1 MTTSNFGK
9 STKGIL
15 LERCTDSKFLEE
27 KNDFESKKENKSVKE
42 KTNCILYIQIHNLYI
57 LKSCTKSI
65 FKIKQSIL

>member
-9 STKGIL
+9 STKSIL
-15 LERCTDSKFLEE
+15 LERCTDSKFLEK

-42 KTNCILYIQIHNLYI
+42 KTNCILDIQIYNLYT

-65 FKIKQSIL
+65 LRVK